1 MSKETELSVIIALL
15 MKKLEL
21 TEYTIT
27 GEMIDELKNDKKYI
41 GLQAYKQN
49 NSIVVKRTTRE
60 DYKLEDL
67 LDIFMK
73 ALKNDK

>member
-1 MSKETELSVIIALL
+1 MSKETELSVIIVLL
-15 MKKLEL
+15 MKKLGL

-27 GEMIDELKNDKKYI
+27 AEMIDELKNDKKYI

>member
-1 MSKETELSVIIALL
+1 MSKETELSVIIVLL
-15 MKKLEL
+15 MKKLGL

-27 GEMIDELKNDKKYI
+27 AEMIDELKNDKKYI

-67 LDIFMK
+67 LDIFIK